1 MNKSAK
7 RISITVTI
15 ILFFFLFTLPLF
27 LMVFFE
33 NFLSLVKSPPKVV
46 TLILQPDTNY
56 SSGYTDEKF
65 ESISIG
71 MTEKQVLDILGEPL
85 TRWRPYRNTKFQDKE
100 HFVGLQYSESPGS
113 RHYNLRQIYLY
124 NGKVAEIKSYFY
136 ID

>member
-7 RISITVTI
+7 RICTTVTI
-15 ILFFFLFTLPLF
+15 ILFFLLFTFPPF
-27 LMVFFE
+27 LIVHFE
-33 NFLSLVKSPPKVV
+33 NFPSLVKSPPKVV
-46 TLILQPDTNY
+46 TLILQPEPKY

-71 MTEKQVLDILGEPL
+71 MSEKQVLDILGEPL

-113 RHYNLRQIYLY
+113 GHYNLRQIYLD
-124 NGKVAEIKSYFY
+124 NGKVAEIISYFY

>member
-7 RISITVTI
+7 RFSITVTI
-15 ILFFFLFTLPLF
+15 ILFFLLFTLPLF

-33 NFLSLVKSPPKVV
+33 NFSVKSPHKVV
-46 TLILQPDTNY
+46 TLIFQPDTNY

-113 RHYNLRQIYLY
+113 GHYNLRQIYLD
-124 NGKVAEIKSYFY
+124 NRKVAEIKSYFY

>member
-7 RISITVTI
+7 RICTTVTI
-15 ILFFFLFTLPLF
+15 ILFFLIFTFPLF

-33 NFLSLVKSPPKVV
+33 NFPVKSPPKVV
-46 TLILQPDTNY
+46 TLILQTDTKY

-71 MTEKQVLDILGEPL
+71 MSEKQVLDILGEPL

-113 RHYNLRQIYLY
+113 GHYNLRQINLD
-124 NGKVAEIKSYFY
+124 NGKVAEIISYFY
-136 ID
+136 VD

>member
-7 RISITVTI
+7 RICITVTI
-15 ILFFFLFTLPLF
+15 ILFFLIFTIPLF

-33 NFLSLVKSPPKVV
+33 NFPVKSPPKVV
-46 TLILQPDTNY
+46 TLILQPDTKY
-56 SSGYTDEKF
+56 SAGYTEEKF

-71 MTEKQVLDILGEPL
+71 MSEKQVLDILGEPL
-85 TRWRPYRNTKFQDKE
+85 TRWRPYRYTKFQDKE

-113 RHYNLRQIYLY
+113 GHYNLRQINLD
-124 NGKVAEIKSYFY
+124 NGKVAEIISYFY

>member
-7 RISITVTI
+7 RFSITVTI
-15 ILFFFLFTLPLF
+15 ILFFLLFTLPLF

-33 NFLSLVKSPPKVV
+33 NFSVKSPHKVV

-71 MTEKQVLDILGEPL
+71 MTEKQVMDILGEPL

-113 RHYNLRQIYLY
+113 GHYNLRQIYLD

>member
-15 ILFFFLFTLPLF
+15 ILFFLLFTLPLF

-33 NFLSLVKSPPKVV
+33 NFSVKSPHKVV
-46 TLILQPDTNY
+46 TLILQPDTKY

-71 MTEKQVLDILGEPL
+71 MTEEQVMDILGEPL

-113 RHYNLRQIYLY
+113 GHYNLRQIYLD

>member
-1 MNKSAK
+1 
-7 RISITVTI
+7 
-15 ILFFFLFTLPLF
+15 
-27 LMVFFE
+27 MVFFE
-33 NFLSLVKSPPKVV
+33 NFSVKSPHKVV

-113 RHYNLRQIYLY
+113 GHYNLRQIYLD

>member
-7 RISITVTI
+7 RISLTVSI
-15 ILFFFLFTLPLF
+15 ILFFLLFTLPLF

-33 NFLSLVKSPPKVV
+33 NLPVKSPPKVI

-65 ESISIG
+65 ESISVG

-85 TRWRPYRNTKFQDKE
+85 TRWRPYLNTKFQDKE

-113 RHYNLRQIYLY
+113 GHYNLRQINLD
-124 NGKVAEIKSYFY
+124 NGKVAEIISYFY
-136 ID
+136 VD

>member
-7 RISITVTI
+7 RICITVTI
-15 ILFFFLFTLPLF
+15 ILFFLIFTIPLF

-33 NFLSLVKSPPKVV
+33 NFPVKSPPKVV
-46 TLILQPDTNY
+46 TLILQPDTKC
-56 SSGYTDEKF
+56 SAGYTEEKF

-71 MTEKQVLDILGEPL
+71 MSEKQVLDILGEPL
-85 TRWRPYRNTKFQDKE
+85 TRWRPYRYTKFQDKE

-113 RHYNLRQIYLY
+113 GHYNLRQINLD
-124 NGKVAEIKSYFY
+124 NGKVAEIISYFY

>member
-15 ILFFFLFTLPLF
+15 ILFFLIFTFPLF
-27 LMVFFE
+27 HMVFFE
-33 NFLSLVKSPPKVV
+33 NFLVKSPPKVI

-65 ESISIG
+65 ESINIG

-85 TRWRPYRNTKFQDKE
+85 TRWRPYRKTKFQDKA
-100 HFVGLQYSESPGS
+100 HFVGLQYSESLSSG
-113 RHYNLRQIYLY
+113 HYNLRQINLD
-124 NGKVAEIKSYFY
+124 NGKVAEIISYFY
-136 ID
+136 VD

>member
-7 RISITVTI
+7 RFSITVTI
-15 ILFFFLFTLPLF
+15 ILFFLLFTLPLF

-33 NFLSLVKSPPKVV
+33 NFSVKSPHKVV

-113 RHYNLRQIYLY
+113 GHYNLRQIYLD